1 MANQSLSLRAD
12 SFNVLP
18 VQNPAEIYLAGLAP
32 TGRRS
37 MACRLK
43 VIAGLFGSDPESF
56 PWSQL
61 HYKDVV
67 AIREALQQ
75 VWDKPN
81 TINAGI
87 KALRGVVK
95 AAFNLGLMSAEEYQ
109 RIKNVPLV
117 SGERLPTGRA
127 LSIGEI
133 KSMLDNCDYSPIGS
147 RDAALIALMYAIGLR
162 RDEIVSLDLDN
173 YNDGELRVIG
183 KGNKERLLYVDNG
196 AEDALIDWLSVR
208 GDNLGPL
215 FYPINKG
222 GIIQYRRM
230 SDQAVYNMLVKRA
243 ELAKVK
249 RFSPHDL
256 RRTFITELLERG
268 ADPLTVMKLA
278 GHANVQTTVSYDR
291 RDEHDKKKAIGLLH
305 VPYKKRA

>member
-1 MANQSLSLRAD
+1 MANQSLSLMAD
-12 SFNVLP
+12 SFSVLP

-95 AAFNLGLMSAEEYQ
+95 AAFNLSLMSAEEYQ

-117 SGERLPTGRA
+117 NGERLPTGRA

-133 KSMLDNCDYSPIGS
+133 KSMLDACDYSPIGS

-162 RDEIVSLDLDN
+162 RDEIVSLDMDN
-173 YNDGELRVIG
+173 YNDGELKVIG

-196 AEDALIDWLSVR
+196 AEDALIDWLFVR
-208 GDNLGPL
+208 GDNPGPL

-278 GHANVQTTVSYDR
+278 GHANVQTTVGYDR

-305 VPYKKRA
+305 VPYKKRL